1 MKTTFISRLKSA
13 MAKENLNQMELAKK
27 SNIRQSSISDWLNG
41 KYVPKQD
48 KVDILA
54 QTLNVSPA
62 YLMGWEDKEEKKL
75 KTVEDLDFTGI
86 ERIAAEHKGENFT
99 QEELKFIQDTINF
112 VVAKKRKLNKKD
124 GQPND

>member
-27 SNIRQSSISDWLNG
+27 SNIRQSSISEWLNG
-41 KYVPKQD
+41 KYIPKQD

-62 YLMGWEDKEEKKL
+62 YLMGWEDKEENKL
-75 KTVEDLDFTGI
+75 KSVEDLDFTGI
-86 ERIAAEHKGENFT
+86 NRIAAHFSGDDFS
-99 QEELKFIQDTINF
+99 EEDLNEIQSFINYVKQ
-112 VVAKKRKLNKKD
+112 KNKNKEK
-124 GQPND
+124 